1 MRYVKEKSL
10 LFLLSF
16 YLFASIIFQIKKIP
30 FFTNF
35 LNPLFWLIIIIYLI
49 IYLKKI
55 YVRFPKKKKYFYSI
69 IIISLSYILLY
80 FYLGFIFG
88 FSKSPYSHSLINIFK
103 NIFQIIVPIVGIE
116 LSRSVILNRNKNNRR
131 IIIFATIL
139 FILLEIKYSTL
150 INNFANKELF
160 FIYICQVVIP
170 TIAGGML
177 YSYLSLKES
186 YRLPLIYRLLKELEL
201 ILLPIIPTTDWFI
214 DGSIGILVPVIIF
227 LLYKYVFS
235 KKREDHRKKA
245 ISTLDKIGY
254 AFALIVLST
263 LVAFM
268 LGLFKYEPIAILSN
282 SMYPSY
288 SRGDVVV
295 YEKLDDMSL
304 KNLSRNSIIIYRI
317 GNQYVAHRIVD
328 VISVNGTISYR
339 TEGDN
344 NNAPDVHLVNIEQ
357 IKGVYRFHIKY
368 VGFPS
373 VWLHDYFNKEDARV
387 ETK

>member
-1 MRYVKEKSL
+1 MRYIKEKNL
-10 LFLLSF
+10 LFILIF
-16 YLFASIIFQIKKIP
+16 YLIASIIFQIKKIT
-30 FFTNF
+30 FFSTFINPVFWF
-35 LNPLFWLIIIIYLI
+35 LLIVTLL

-55 YVRFPKKKKYFYSI
+55 YVRFPKKKKYFYPI
-69 IIISLSYILLY
+69 IIISLIYILLY
-80 FYLGFIFG
+80 FYIGFIFG
-88 FSKSPYSHSLINIFK
+88 FSKSPYSHSLLNIIR
-103 NIFQIIVPIVGIE
+103 NIFQIIIPIIGME
-116 LSRSVILNRNKNNRR
+116 LSRNIILNRNKNNRYL
-131 IIIFATIL
+131 IIFTTIL
-139 FILLEIKYSTL
+139 FILLEIKYSAL

-160 FIYICQVVIP
+160 FIYVCQVIIP
-170 TIAGGML
+170 TIAGGIL

-186 YRLPLIYRLLKELEL
+186 YRLPLTYRLLKELEL

-235 KKREDHRKKA
+235 KKREDRRKKT

-254 AFALIVLST
+254 AFTLTVLST

-288 SRGDVVV
+288 SRGDAVV
-295 YEKLDDMSL
+295 YEKLDNMSL
-304 KNLSRNSIIIYRI
+304 KKLSKNSIIVYRI
-317 GNQYVAHRIVD
+317 GNQYVAHRIVE
-328 VISVNGTISYR
+328 VVSENGTISYR

-373 VWLHDYFNKEDARV
+373 VWLHDYFNKEAAKV

>member
-1 MRYVKEKSL
+1 MRYIKEKNL
-10 LFLLSF
+10 LFILIF
-16 YLFASIIFQIKKIP
+16 YLIASIIFQIKKIT
-30 FFTNF
+30 FFSTFINPVFWF
-35 LNPLFWLIIIIYLI
+35 LLIVTLL

-55 YVRFPKKKKYFYSI
+55 YVRFPKKKKYFYPI
-69 IIISLSYILLY
+69 IIISLIYILLY
-80 FYLGFIFG
+80 FYIGFIFG
-88 FSKSPYSHSLINIFK
+88 FSKSPYSHSLLNIIR
-103 NIFQIIVPIVGIE
+103 NIFQIIIPIIGIE
-116 LSRSVILNRNKNNRR
+116 LSRNIILNRNKNNRYL
-131 IIIFATIL
+131 IIFTTIL
-139 FILLEIKYSTL
+139 FILLEIKYSAL

-160 FIYICQVVIP
+160 FIYVCQVIIP
-170 TIAGGML
+170 TIAGGIL

-186 YRLPLIYRLLKELEL
+186 YRLPLTYRLLKELEL

-235 KKREDHRKKA
+235 KKREDRRKKT

-254 AFALIVLST
+254 AFTLTVLST

-288 SRGDVVV
+288 SRGDAVV
-295 YEKLDDMSL
+295 YEKLDNMSL
-304 KNLSRNSIIIYRI
+304 KKLSKNSIIVYRI
-317 GNQYVAHRIVD
+317 GNQYVAHRIVE
-328 VISVNGTISYR
+328 VVSENGTISYR

-357 IKGVYRFHIKY
+357 INGVYRFHIKY
-368 VGFPS
+368 VGIPS
-373 VWLHDYFNKEDARV
+373 V
-387 ETK
+387 

>member
-30 FFTNF
+30 FFANF
-35 LNPLFWLIIIIYLI
+35 LNPLFWLIIVIYLI

-55 YVRFPKKKKYFYSI
+55 YVRFHKKKKYFYSI

-103 NIFQIIVPIVGIE
+103 NIFQIVVPIVGIE

-139 FILLEIKYSTL
+139 FILLEIKYSAL

-186 YRLPLIYRLLKELEL
+186 YRLPLVYRLLKELEL

-214 DGSIGILVPVIIF
+214 DGSIGI
-227 LLYKYVFS
+227 
-235 KKREDHRKKA
+235 
-245 ISTLDKIGY
+245 
-254 AFALIVLST
+254 
-263 LVAFM
+263 
-268 LGLFKYEPIAILSN
+268 
-282 SMYPSY
+282 
-288 SRGDVVV
+288 
-295 YEKLDDMSL
+295 
-304 KNLSRNSIIIYRI
+304 
-317 GNQYVAHRIVD
+317 
-328 VISVNGTISYR
+328 
-339 TEGDN
+339 
-344 NNAPDVHLVNIEQ
+344 
-357 IKGVYRFHIKY
+357 
-368 VGFPS
+368 
-373 VWLHDYFNKEDARV
+373 
-387 ETK
+387 